1 MKSSAAY
8 RDAAWNSLSG
18 NWGSAVVFT
27 LVYFVIDCIV
37 SLVDSTLGFG
47 GSPETVS
54 SLNDLI
60 LLFAGSLVTVLLTAP
75 VVYSYEITF
84 LDNQRNGKA
93 LSVQALF
100 EGYNDYLRITG
111 TYLLIC
117 VYVFLWSLL
126 LVVPGIIKSISYS
139 QIFYILRD
147 EPSLTYN
154 RAIERSVDIMYG
166 HKMDYFLLILSFIGW
181 YILGIIT
188 LGIGFLWIKPY
199 VSKTMA
205 LFYEDLKSEYE
216 NKTIA

>member
-27 LVYFVIDCIV
+27 LVYFVIACIAGV
-37 SLVDSTLGFG
+37 IDGALTLG
-47 GSPETVS
+47 S
-54 SLNDLI
+54 SV
-60 LLFAGSLVTVLLTAP
+60 VTILLTAP
-75 VVYSYEITF
+75 VTYSYNIMF
-84 LDNQRNGKA
+84 LDNQRSGKA
-93 LSVQALF
+93 FDVQALF

-111 TYLLIC
+111 TYLLMC
-117 VYVFLWSLL
+117 VYIFLWTLL

-139 QIFYILRD
+139 QTLYVLRD

-154 RAIERSVDIMYG
+154 GAIERSMAMMEG

-181 YILGIIT
+181 YILGIIS
-188 LGIGFLWIKPY
+188 LGIGFLWINPY
-199 VSKTMA
+199 VSRTMA
-205 LFYEDLKSEYE
+205 IYYEDLKSEYE

>member
-27 LVYFVIDCIV
+27 LVYFVIACIAGV
-37 SLVDSTLGFG
+37 IDGALALG
-47 GSPETVS
+47 S
-54 SLNDLI
+54 SVLT
-60 LLFAGSLVTVLLTAP
+60 ALLTAP
-75 VVYSYEITF
+75 VTYSYNIMF
-84 LDNQRNGKA
+84 LDNQRSGKA
-93 LSVQALF
+93 FDVQALF

-111 TYLLIC
+111 TYLLMC
-117 VYVFLWSLL
+117 VYIFLWTLL

-139 QIFYILRD
+139 QTLYVLRD

-154 RAIERSVDIMYG
+154 GAIERSMAMMEG

-181 YILGIIT
+181 YILGIIS
-188 LGIGFLWIKPY
+188 LGIGFLWINPY
-199 VSKTMA
+199 VSRTKA
-205 LFYEDLKSEYE
+205 IYYEDLKSEYE

>member
-27 LVYFVIDCIV
+27 LVYFVIACIAGV
-37 SLVDSTLGFG
+37 IDGALTLG
-47 GSPETVS
+47 S
-54 SLNDLI
+54 
-60 LLFAGSLVTVLLTAP
+60 SLVTVLLTAP
-75 VVYSYEITF
+75 VTYSYNIMF
-84 LDNQRNGKA
+84 LDNQRSGKA
-93 LSVQALF
+93 FDVQALF

-111 TYLLIC
+111 TYLLMC
-117 VYVFLWSLL
+117 VYIFLWTLL
-126 LVVPGIIKSISYS
+126 LIVPGIIKSISYS
-139 QIFYILRD
+139 QTLYVLRD

-154 RAIERSVDIMYG
+154 GAIERSMAMMEG

-181 YILGIIT
+181 YILGIIS
-188 LGIGFLWIKPY
+188 LGIGFLWINPY
-199 VSKTMA
+199 VSKTKA

>member
-27 LVYFVIDCIV
+27 LVYFVIACIAGV
-37 SLVDSTLGFG
+37 IDGALTLG
-47 GSPETVS
+47 S
-54 SLNDLI
+54 
-60 LLFAGSLVTVLLTAP
+60 SLVTALLTAP
-75 VVYSYEITF
+75 VTYSYNIMF
-84 LDNQRNGKA
+84 LDNQRSGKA
-93 LSVQALF
+93 FDVQALF

-111 TYLLIC
+111 TYLLMC
-117 VYVFLWSLL
+117 VYIFLWTLL

-139 QIFYILRD
+139 QTLYVLRD

-154 RAIERSVDIMYG
+154 GAIERSMAMMEG

-181 YILGIIT
+181 YILGIIS
-188 LGIGFLWIKPY
+188 LGIGFLWINPY
-199 VSKTMA
+199 VSKTKA

>member
-27 LVYFVIDCIV
+27 LVYFVIACIAGV
-37 SLVDSTLGFG
+37 IDGALALG
-47 GSPETVS
+47 S
-54 SLNDLI
+54 SVLT
-60 LLFAGSLVTVLLTAP
+60 ALLTAP
-75 VVYSYEITF
+75 VTYSYNIMF
-84 LDNQRNGKA
+84 LDNQRSGKA
-93 LSVQALF
+93 FDVQALF

-111 TYLLIC
+111 TYLLLC
-117 VYVFLWSLL
+117 VYIFLWTLL
-126 LVVPGIIKSISYS
+126 LVVPGIIKSMSYS
-139 QIFYILRD
+139 QTLYVLRD

-154 RAIERSVDIMYG
+154 GAIERSMAMMEG

-181 YILGIIT
+181 YILGIIS
-188 LGIGFLWIKPY
+188 LGIGFLWINPY
-199 VSKTMA
+199 VSKTKA

>member
-27 LVYFVIDCIV
+27 LVYFVIACIAGV
-37 SLVDSTLGFG
+37 IDGALALG
-47 GSPETVS
+47 S
-54 SLNDLI
+54 
-60 LLFAGSLVTVLLTAP
+60 SLVTVLLTAP
-75 VVYSYEITF
+75 VTYSYNIMF
-84 LDNQRNGKA
+84 LDNQRSGKA
-93 LSVQALF
+93 FDVQALF

-111 TYLLIC
+111 TYLLMC
-117 VYVFLWSLL
+117 VYIFLWTLL

-139 QIFYILRD
+139 QTLYVLRD

-154 RAIERSVDIMYG
+154 GAIERSMAMMEG

-181 YILGIIT
+181 YILGIIS
-188 LGIGFLWIKPY
+188 LGIGFLWINPY
-199 VSKTMA
+199 VSKTKA

>member
-27 LVYFVIDCIV
+27 LVYFVIACIAGV
-37 SLVDSTLGFG
+37 IDGALALG
-47 GSPETVS
+47 S
-54 SLNDLI
+54 SV
-60 LLFAGSLVTVLLTAP
+60 VTALLTAP
-75 VVYSYEITF
+75 VTYSYNIMF
-84 LDNQRNGKA
+84 LDNQRSGKA
-93 LSVQALF
+93 FDVQALF

-111 TYLLIC
+111 TYLLMC
-117 VYVFLWSLL
+117 VYIFLWTLL

-139 QIFYILRD
+139 QTLYVLRD

-154 RAIERSVDIMYG
+154 GAIERSMAMMEW

-181 YILGIIT
+181 YILGIIS
-188 LGIGFLWIKPY
+188 LGIGFLWINPY
-199 VSKTMA
+199 VSKTKA

>member
-27 LVYFVIDCIV
+27 LVYFVIACIAGV
-37 SLVDSTLGFG
+37 IDGALTLG
-47 GSPETVS
+47 S
-54 SLNDLI
+54 
-60 LLFAGSLVTVLLTAP
+60 SLVTVLLTAP
-75 VVYSYEITF
+75 VTYSYNIMF
-84 LDNQRNGKA
+84 LDNQRSGKA
-93 LSVQALF
+93 FDVQALF

-111 TYLLIC
+111 TYLLMC
-117 VYVFLWSLL
+117 VYIFLWTLL

-139 QIFYILRD
+139 QTLYVLRD

-154 RAIERSVDIMYG
+154 GAIERSMAMMEG

-181 YILGIIT
+181 YILGIIS
-188 LGIGFLWIKPY
+188 LGIGFLWINPY
-199 VSKTMA
+199 VSKTKA

>member
-27 LVYFVIDCIV
+27 LVYFVIACIAGV
-37 SLVDSTLGFG
+37 IDGALALG
-47 GSPETVS
+47 S
-54 SLNDLI
+54 SVLT
-60 LLFAGSLVTVLLTAP
+60 ALLTAP
-75 VVYSYEITF
+75 VTYSYNIMF
-84 LDNQRNGKA
+84 LDNQRSGKA
-93 LSVQALF
+93 FDVQALF
-100 EGYNDYLRITG
+100 EGYNYYLRITG
-111 TYLLIC
+111 TYLLMC
-117 VYVFLWSLL
+117 VYIFLWTLL

-139 QIFYILRD
+139 QTLYVLRD

-154 RAIERSVDIMYG
+154 GAIERSMAMMEG

-181 YILGIIT
+181 YILGIIS
-188 LGIGFLWIKPY
+188 LGIGFLWINPY
-199 VSKTMA
+199 VSKTKA